1 MTRILLLEDNEIHRD
16 MLSRRLRWRGFD
28 VLIAADGEQGVAM
41 AAAKSD
47 LTLWT

>member
-1 MTRILLLEDNEIHRD
+1 MARQPRPAQRGLALA
-16 MLSRRLRWRGFD
+16 GFD

-47 LTLWT
+47 LIIMDMELPSLA

>member
-1 MTRILLLEDNEIHRD
+1 MTRVLLVENNEIHRD
-16 MLSRRLRWRGFD
+16 MLSRRLRWRSF

-47 LTLWT
+47 LIIMD